1 MKLYQ
6 FKTKCLKIRLSILK
20 MISVNNRGH
29 FGSAMSLVE
38 ILVFLYYEFLN
49 YNSKKP
55 LLEKR
60 DRLIL
65 SKGHGCLALYS
76 ILADRGFINKK
87 ELLQFSKFN
96 SSLAGHPEISIP
108 GVETSTGSLGHG
120 LGIGVGMAIALK
132 LKKIKSKVVV
142 IMGDGEINE
151 GSVWE
156 SALHAAKHNLDN
168 LIVIIDYN
176 KIQSYGLTNE
186 VCDLEPL
193 SMKWK
198 SFGFEVKE
206 FDGHDYKKISNS
218 FKKRNFVI
226 GKPHLFISHSVK
238 GKGYFKAENNPNWH
252 HKRFTDEE
260 INEIEKF
267 LKK

>member
-1 MKLYQ
+1 M
-6 FKTKCLKIRLSILK
+6 
-20 MISVNNRGH
+20 
-29 FGSAMSLVE
+29 
-38 ILVFLYYEFLN
+38 
-49 YNSKKP
+49 
-55 LLEKR
+55 
-60 DRLIL
+60 
-65 SKGHGCLALYS
+65 
-76 ILADRGFINKK
+76 
-87 ELLQFSKFN
+87 
-96 SSLAGHPEISIP
+96 AGHPEISIP

-226 GKPHLFISHSVK
+226 GKPHLFISHSIK

-267 LKK
+267 LKMRNQFLKSLYKIALKNRKILFVGSDLGANVLDDMKKNSNSIFYGGC